1 VVAVSENLQGVGH
14 VALTVTDVKRSTD
27 FYQRLF
33 DAEIIFSGEDAVGPI
48 TVCASPAIMFGFR
61 THGST
66 GAEDRFDPARV
77 GLDHVGFHVDN
88 REQLES
94 WRARLDDQSVTNSG
108 IVEDPNG
115 LHLSFKDPD
124 NIALEFFCMPAQS

>member
-1 VVAVSENLQGVGH
+1 VVTVAGNLQGVGH
-14 VALTVTDVKRSTD
+14 IALTVTDVKRSTD

-33 DAEIIFSGEDAVGPI
+33 DAETLFSGEDDIGPI
-48 TVCASPAIMFGFR
+48 TICASPAIMFGFR
-61 THGST
+61 RHGST
-66 GAEDRFDPARV
+66 GTEDRFDPARV
-77 GLDHVGFHVDN
+77 GLDHVGFHVDD

-94 WRARLDDQSVTNSG
+94 WRARLDDQGVTNSG

-124 NIALEFFCMPAQS
+124 NIALEFFCMPPQA